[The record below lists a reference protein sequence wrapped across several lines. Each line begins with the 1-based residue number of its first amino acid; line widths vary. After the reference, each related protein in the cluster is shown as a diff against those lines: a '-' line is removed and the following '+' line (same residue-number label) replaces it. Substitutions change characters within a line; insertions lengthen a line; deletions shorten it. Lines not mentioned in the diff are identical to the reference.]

1 MCAGE
6 KLLATQQ
13 DIQARD
19 ALTRTLVSLMTTN
32 GLENNVE
39 RNNRRRFRA
48 NLSKAIVDARGF
60 VRMQ

>member
-1 MCAGE
+1 
-6 KLLATQQ
+6 
-13 DIQARD
+13 
-19 ALTRTLVSLMTTN
+19 MTAN

-48 NLSKAIVDARGF
+48 NLSKAIVNARGF

>member
-1 MCAGE
+1 MVAGMQ
-6 KLLATQQ
+6 LLATQQ
-13 DIQARD
+13 DAEARD
-19 ALTRTLVSLMTTN
+19 MLTRILVALMTAN

-48 NLSKAIVDARGF
+48 NLSKAIVDARGL